1 MKSPRWLVHPYIC
14 SKRPSRGS
22 EIGSEALLAQMEPA
36 VANSRSC
43 ERVRTVEGSGPES
56 RARGFPLHGIDHWD
70 GPACAGGPSAFI
82 LVPSVSAQSPPV
94 PLAQKL
100 GPSCWQWTCY
110 KKTFIHETATMYARS
125 VCVVHVYQVSSHS
138 SAAHAYRKRRGG
150 PRRMRRAFVQG

>member
-1 MKSPRWLVHPYIC
+1 MAPPGLLKSPRWLEYPYIC

-22 EIGSEALLAQMEPA
+22 EIGSEALLLAQVEPA
-36 VANSRSC
+36 VANSRSG

-82 LVPSVSAQSPPV
+82 LVPSVSAHHLIGRNHWV

-100 GPSCWQWTCY
+100 GPSC
-110 KKTFIHETATMYARS
+110 
-125 VCVVHVYQVSSHS
+125 
-138 SAAHAYRKRRGG
+138 
-150 PRRMRRAFVQG
+150 